1 MDLGSTR
8 LFLKSY
14 GRDRVQEGAHQDS
27 PGGLGRQ
34 WPARIL
40 KDIFHVRVVR
50 ELAISGDQMVDGEP
64 VDLAQSVIGSGMA
77 VFSRYAKVVEPDGSD
92 MTVRRALELINNSVQ
107 SYMVERGVSMDLFFL
122 NVS

>member
-1 MDLGSTR
+1 MAR
-8 LFLKSY
+8 PHF
-14 GRDRVQEGAHQDS
+14 EGYLS
-27 PGGLGRQ
+27 RPGC
-34 WPARIL
+34 
-40 KDIFHVRVVR
+40 R
-50 ELAISGDQMVDGEP
+50 ELATSGDQMVDGEP
-64 VDLAQSVIGSGMA
+64 VDLAQSVIGPGMA

>member
-1 MDLGSTR
+1 
-8 LFLKSY
+8 
-14 GRDRVQEGAHQDS
+14 
-27 PGGLGRQ
+27 
-34 WPARIL
+34 
-40 KDIFHVRVVR
+40 
-50 ELAISGDQMVDGEP
+50 
-64 VDLAQSVIGSGMA
+64 MA